1 MKSFFLVLTLLA
13 VAIAVQQQ
21 ESLADS
27 ISASRLK
34 TMTQIVDELDNLGKF
49 FGEDELTELD
59 DNLSVQE
66 DPKIN
71 LADTNFAAAVARLR
85 RNVDSNPDL
94 FSPDYKLRDIG
105 HYLSNPVPVQHYAPQ
120 NENDN
125 LDYLRNLRNYAVSM
139 RENQNTSY

>member
-21 ESLADS
+21 VASENS
-27 ISASRLK
+27 ISASRLA
-34 TMTQIVDELDNLGKF
+34 TMTQIVEELDSLGKF
-49 FGEDELTELD
+49 FGEDELAEED
-59 DNLSVQE
+59 DKFSVQE

-85 RNVDSNPDL
+85 GNVASNPDL

-139 RENQNTSY
+139 RESQNRSY